1 MTLRVDEMGNHGS
14 ESILFLHGLT
24 GSRRTWDSNFRALAS
39 RFRLVFIDLLGFGE
53 SRKPDSCYSVEE
65 HLMEI
70 EETLLSL
77 NIVQTHVAGYSM
89 GSVLA
94 LALARRR
101 PELVGKIVLIAFPCF
116 GESVEARRVV
126 LGSSVF
132 NRWMATGSWPARLAC
147 RLMCRFRPAASI
159 VAPAFF
165 RDLPPTVVSD
175 ALQHTWESY
184 SRSLRQVLLESRSRE
199 LLVAVRHPILIAQGN
214 RDRVAPIGNIRAA
227 LSETEAALLLELDG
241 DHGIVF
247 TESDEIVRR
256 MEAFLLD

>member
-1 MTLRVDEMGNHGS
+1 MGNHWS

-24 GSRRTWDSNFRALAS
+24 GSRRTWDSNFRTLADHY
-39 RFRLVFIDLLGFGE
+39 RLVFIDLLGFGD
-53 SRKPDSCYSVEE
+53 SRKPDSQYSVEE

-77 NIVQTHVAGYSM
+77 GVDRTHVVGYSM

-116 GESVEARRVV
+116 GDSVEARRVV
-126 LGSSVF
+126 LGSSGF
-132 NRWMATGSWPARLAC
+132 NRWMATESWPARLAC
-147 RLMCRFRPAASI
+147 RIMCRFRPAASI

-184 SRSLRQVLLESRSRE
+184 SRSLRRVLLEGRSRE
-199 LLVAVRHPILIAQGN
+199 LLVTVRHPILIAQGN
-214 RDRVAPIGNIRAA
+214 RDQVAPIGNIRAA
-227 LSETEAALLLELDG
+227 WPETAGAFLLELDG

-247 TESDEIVRR
+247 TESDEIARR
-256 MEAFLLD
+256 IGAFLLD